1 MPLNW
6 DLSDIKNY
14 KNLYRK
20 VTEGEQGY
28 STEEI
33 RKMLKQSPKQ
43 MIYYTMTIG
52 MREITDKNWEQFYN
66 RVKIWELIN
75 GVSFYKRNTKK
86 LVPLYT
92 TQEDV
97 KRMIGLK
104 TNASSMNASKFKKQ
118 LFASAEHY
126 GLKM

>member
-20 VTEGEQGY
+20 LTEGEQGY

-33 RKMLKQSPKQ
+33 RKILKQSPKQ

-92 TQEDV
+92 KQEDV

-126 GLKM
+126 GFKM

>member
-20 VTEGEQGY
+20 LTEGEQGY

-33 RKMLKQSPKQ
+33 RKILKQSPKQ

-52 MREITDKNWEQFYN
+52 IGEITDKNWEQFYN
-66 RVKIWELIN
+66 RVKIWELII
-75 GVSFYKRNTKK
+75 GVSFYKKRSNK
-86 LVPLYT
+86 LVPIYT

-97 KRMIGLK
+97 KRMIGLR
-104 TNASSMNASKFKKQ
+104 TNASRMNASKFKKQ

-126 GLKM
+126 GFKM

>member
-6 DLSDIKNY
+6 NLSDIKNY

-20 VTEGEQGY
+20 VVEGEQGY
-28 STEEI
+28 SSEEI
-33 RKMLKQSPKQ
+33 RKTLKHSPKQ
-43 MIYYTMTIG
+43 IIFYTMTIG

-75 GVSFYKRNTKK
+75 GVRYYKENTKK
-86 LVPLYT
+86 LVPIYT

-104 TNASSMNASKFKKQ
+104 TNASLINASKFKKQ
-118 LFASAEHY
+118 LFESAEHY
-126 GLKM
+126 GFKM